1 MKNKIELKK
10 MYIISTIVI
19 LIFLMVISLII
30 YNQYKEYTYNF
41 NQRIASIVTKITEEY
56 PKVNKEDIIEILNQD
71 ENENNAILR
80 EYGIDLEKDSAI
92 LENEQKFKK
101 FIIVDIIVISIFI
114 VTIEIIFL
122 IYNHQKEKKI
132 QEITKYLEEINRG
145 NYKLDIEDNTEDEL
159 SILKNEL
166 CKTTVMLNEVAEN
179 SRKDKINLKNSLSD
193 ISHQL
198 KTPLANVMMYRELL
212 EGEDSTAGQK
222 KMFLSKMELQLEKI
236 DWILRSLFK
245 MVGLEQGAIIFESA
259 PSSLRKTLLS
269 AVNAVYEK
277 AEKKNIEIITEPFED
292 CTLYHNDKWTAEV
305 FVNILENAVKYTE
318 TAGKIYIRICPM
330 ELFTEIQIEDNG
342 IGIRETEL
350 ADIFKRFYRSKDV
363 EKKEGSGIGLY
374 LSRLI
379 LEKEKGYMTVKSV
392 YGKGSCFSVFLQNC
406 QN

>member
-1 MKNKIELKK
+1 MI
-10 MYIISTIVI
+10 YFIIVI
-19 LIFLMVISLII
+19 LIFLLLYTII
-30 YNQYKEYTYNF
+30 YSWLRNRKMYQTIDRMLDEVLN
-41 NQRIASIVTKITEEY
+41 REVVT
-56 PKVNKEDIIEILNQD
+56 V
-71 ENENNAILR
+71 
-80 EYGIDLEKDSAI
+80 
-92 LENEQKFKK
+92 
-101 FIIVDIIVISIFI
+101 
-114 VTIEIIFL
+114 
-122 IYNHQKEKKI
+122 
-132 QEITKYLEEINRG
+132 
-145 NYKLDIEDNTEDEL
+145 
-159 SILKNEL
+159 
-166 CKTTVMLNEVAEN
+166 
-179 SRKDKINLKNSLSD
+179 SD
-193 ISHQL
+193 IKEGEISALASKVIRLQEKMEKEQVKGLISNMSHQL